1 MRSSGSIHTQ
11 IRTLII
17 ATSGVQLANGFF
29 GTFISLRVALEGF
42 DTTLAGLVLSSF
54 FAGFTVGAVRSG
66 RIIERIGHI
75 RAYAAFAGLVVAAT
89 AAMPLLVAPLPW
101 LVLRAIVGFGCAGIF
116 VTTESWL
123 NAKAQPSERGRIF
136 SVYMVGTF
144 IALALGQLLIGR
156 ARIETAAPFNAIIAL
171 FAVALVMVSTT
182 RAEPPQA
189 TATATVPY
197 GELSRAAPVAVV
209 GAALSGLIASTFY
222 ALVPAW
228 MESKG
233 IDRGTIGLFMLA
245 AVLGGLAF
253 QVPVGRLS
261 DRFDRH
267 IVLAALG
274 VGFAG
279 AAVALV
285 HLPRTLPVILPTA
298 ALLGGFMSTL
308 YPVCVADALDRM
320 PADRVVAV
328 SGRLILVSGLG
339 SVLGPIIG
347 TSVMGRFAIDGVFD
361 LMAAT
366 AFLLA
371 LLAAGRSLVSA
382 SPIRQERPFEILA
395 PQAAPLAHDQLHF
408 FRRTHAAGCGAL
420 MPTARR
426 VRTDL
431 IADAGVIGLHCCP
444 LRGRGASAI
453 ENCACHR
460 DNDGRLYRLYYPL

>member
-1 MRSSGSIHTQ
+1 MRSSGLMHAQ
-11 IRTLII
+11 IGTLII

-29 GTFISLRVALEGF
+29 GTFISLRVALEDF
-42 DTTLAGLVLSSF
+42 DATLAGLVLSGY
-54 FAGFTVGAVRSG
+54 FAGFTVGAVRCG
-66 RIIERIGHI
+66 LIIERIGHI

-89 AAMPLLVAPLPW
+89 AAMPLLVGPLPW
-101 LVLRAIVGFGCAGIF
+101 LVLRAVVGFGCAGLF

-156 ARIETAAPFNAIIAL
+156 TRIETAAPFNAIVAL

-182 RAEPPQA
+182 RAEPPRA
-189 TATATVPY
+189 TAAATVPY

-209 GAALSGLIASTFY
+209 GSALSGLIASAFY

-228 MESKG
+228 MQNEG
-233 IDRGTIGLFMLA
+233 IERTTIGLFMLA

-261 DRFDRH
+261 DRFDRR

-274 VGFAG
+274 LGFAG

-285 HLPRTLPVILPTA
+285 HLPRTLPVILPAA

-308 YPVCVADALDRM
+308 YPVCVAHALDRM

-328 SGRLILVSGLG
+328 STRLILVSGLG
-339 SVLGPIIG
+339 SVLGPLIG
-347 TSVMGRFAIDGVFD
+347 MSLMRRFDIDGVFY
-361 LMAAT
+361 LMGTA

-371 LLAAGRSLVSA
+371 LLAGARSLISA
-382 SPIRQERPFEILA
+382 SPVHLERPFEILA
-395 PQAAPLAHDQLHF
+395 PQAAILAHDQLHSSDELSPPDPS
-408 FRRTHAAGCGAL
+408 THF
-420 MPTARR
+420 P
-426 VRTDL
+426 
-431 IADAGVIGLHCCP
+431 
-444 LRGRGASAI
+444 
-453 ENCACHR
+453 
-460 DNDGRLYRLYYPL
+460 

>member
-1 MRSSGSIHTQ
+1 
-11 IRTLII
+11 
-17 ATSGVQLANGFF
+17 
-29 GTFISLRVALEGF
+29 RVALEGF

-101 LVLRAIVGFGCAGIF
+101 LVLRTIVGFGCAGIF

-144 IALALGQLLIGR
+144 IALALGQLMIGR

-171 FAVALVMVSTT
+171 FAVALVMVSAT
-182 RAEPPQA
+182 RAEPPQV
-189 TATATVPY
+189 TAAAALPY
-197 GELSRAAPVAVV
+197 GQLTRAAPLAVV
-209 GAALSGLIASTFY
+209 GAALSGLIASAFY

-228 MESKG
+228 MEGKG
-233 IDRGTIGLFMLA
+233 IGRTTIGLFMLA
-245 AVLGGLAF
+245 VVLGGLAF

-261 DRFDRH
+261 DRFDRR

-274 VGFAG
+274 AGFAG

-285 HLPRTLPVILPTA
+285 QLPRTLPVILPTA

-320 PADRVVAV
+320 PGDRIVAV

-347 TSVMGRFAIDGVFD
+347 MGVMKRFAIDGVFY

-382 SPIRQERPFEILA
+382 SPIHRERPFEILA

-408 FRRTHAAGCGAL
+408 SDGITPPAVAL
-420 MPTARR
+420 PA
-426 VRTDL
+426 VH
-431 IADAGVIGLHCCP
+431 GSP
-444 LRGRGASAI
+444 
-453 ENCACHR
+453 
-460 DNDGRLYRLYYPL
+460 